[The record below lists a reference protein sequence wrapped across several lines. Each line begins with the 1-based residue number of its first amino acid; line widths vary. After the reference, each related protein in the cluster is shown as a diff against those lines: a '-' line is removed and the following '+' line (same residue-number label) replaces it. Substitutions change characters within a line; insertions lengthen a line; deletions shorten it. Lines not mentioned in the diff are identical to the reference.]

1 MWSVAVPAL
10 VVEHTTIGG
19 ALARSRQLT
28 RGHRWAIFGLVL
40 AFFILGLIIG
50 AIAGVV
56 GVLVSPPSTGALASG
71 GSLGRIAI
79 TTIAQMLAAVLNA
92 ASIASIYYELRVIKE
107 GIGPEALASVF
118 D

>member
-1 MWSVAVPAL
+1 MMRSVAVTAL

-28 RGHRWAIFGLVL
+28 RGHRWAIFGMFL
-40 AFFILGLIIG
+40 AFTILNFIIGMVGGMVIGVGFRLPNATPAVSLG
-50 AIAGVV
+50 AIAVNSIASMIG
-56 GVLVSPPSTGALASG
+56 GVLGAA
-71 GSLGRIAI
+71 
-79 TTIAQMLAAVLNA
+79 M
-92 ASIASIYYELRVIKE
+92 IASIYYELRLIKE